1 MDELNWC
8 IKMKDGL
15 RLIEPNKNLGVGYL
29 KMAEEAIGTMNRE
42 KDKNLRFSMSA
53 GYYSIYYSLYA
64 IMQKIG
70 IKCEIHTC
78 SLAFMKK
85 FLFEFY
91 SQDFID
97 LIDKAFIVR
106 KNLQYYVNKEVNKND
121 IKLILDKSYDFFV
134 LSRDLF
140 SKLSEKEIKEIRNK
154 FQEVKNE

>member
-78 SLAFMKK
+78 SFAFMKK